1 MATAQEIITA
11 AFREGNIIPVGG
23 TASTDENTEALGLL
37 NRLITS
43 AFGSFSG
50 GPLTDWN
57 LPHRQTTDGSL
68 PSNPPLLPGSRRTT
82 RYTLDPSHPPS
93 DVRVVW
99 DGSEQTLYMP
109 PQPHDGARVAIVL
122 TLDTQAPS
130 YGNLTVHGNGRVV
143 AGPMQITTDD
153 VSTVWFYRADL
164 ATWVKLQTV
173 AADDDIPFPPSFND
187 LWITGLSIRLA
198 PRYGKQISQETV
210 AEYHRI
216 LKLFQTTYQQSH
228 PSVSGADDLVPGYQ
242 SFPRGPRGLY
252 R

>member
-1 MATAQEIITA
+1 MTTAQDVITA

-23 TASTDENTEALGLL
+23 TASPNENTEALDLL
-37 NRLITS
+37 NRIITS

-57 LPHRQTTDGSL
+57 LPAIQTTGGSL
-68 PSNPPLLPGSRRTT
+68 PTNPPLLPGSRRVT

-130 YGNLTVHGNGRVV
+130 YGNLTVYGNGRVV

-164 ATWVKLQTV
+164 AQWVKLQAV
-173 AADDDIPFPPSFND
+173 ALTDSIPFPPTFDD
-187 LWITGLSIRLA
+187 LWVTGLSIRLA
-198 PRYGKQISQETV
+198 PRYGKQTTPETTSV
-210 AEYHRI
+210 FQRT
-216 LKLFQTTYQQSH
+216 LKLFRTTYQQSH
-228 PSVSGADDLVPGYQ
+228 PVISGADDLIPGYQ
-242 SFPRGPRGLY
+242 SFPRWRMSQ
-252 R
+252 